1 MGRIGNNSEDVSE
14 RFAHSVDG
22 IEYDFKFLY
31 GCLGY
36 NMKACEMNAAFGLA
50 QLRKLDHFK
59 AIRKRNI
66 NRYVENLK
74 KGGSACVLPEDHD
87 KFDWLAMPLMHPD
100 RKGLLRYLEANDMQI
115 RVMFSGNI
123 TRHPAYRHY
132 LQNFPAADQIMAEGF
147 LVGAHHGLSIEDVD
161 RACEL
166 ILKYEKE
173 NARAT
178 LPAASAK
185 KGADSVELDF

>member
-1 MGRIGNNSEDVSE
+1 
-14 RFAHSVDG
+14 
-22 IEYDFKFLY
+22 
-31 GCLGY
+31 
-36 NMKACEMNAAFGLA
+36 
-50 QLRKLDHFK
+50 
-59 AIRKRNI
+59 
-66 NRYVENLK
+66 
-74 KGGSACVLPEDHD
+74 
-87 KFDWLAMPLMHPD
+87 MPLMHPD